1 MLAPLPPEDG
11 LAILADEVVFDEDS
25 NLAPSDSTGS
35 EYEPEE
41 KLKTHSILPGTVK

>member
-1 MLAPLPPEDG
+1 MPAPLPPEDG
-11 LAILADEVVFDEDS
+11 VASLADEVVFDKAS

-41 KLKTHSILPGTVK
+41 KLKLFLFSQEQ